1 MGNITDLIKDVASKN
16 QIIETFAAKVI
27 EINTEITSLHNPEDA
42 YTVNI
47 MRADG
52 AIIKNVRLKAS
63 ILDLEQGIITI
74 PKKDSWVL
82 ATIIDGIETRAFISQ
97 FSEIERTFIR
107 FKNDENHYL
116 EINAELEKFQM
127 LFKEK
132 KANETGSI
140 STSKPTYRNIAQ
152 LEFSGTKKA
161 NISTTFY
168 DENGKEVSKNIFNGN
183 QQQTILSTVSGEDV
197 KERLKF
203 TLSSG
208 ENSKTEMQFLDKE
221 GNEKQKITFDEL
233 HTEINLNKGNTIF
246 NLKDKEAKVSIKD
259 GFEALISDTKTS
271 FIKGKLALE
280 MDDKFK
286 INAQGKNLLTELNGL
301 IDEIVKITVPT
312 PVGPSGPPIN
322 STQLTGIKEKLAQL
336 LK

>member
-16 QIIETFAAKVI
+16 QVIETFAAKVI
-27 EINTEITSLHNPEDA
+27 EINNEIESLHNPEDA

-52 AIIKNVRLKAS
+52 AIIKNARLKAS
-63 ILDLEQGIITI
+63 IQDLEQGIITI

-82 ATIIDGIETRAFISQ
+82 ATTIDGVETRAFVSQ

-107 FKNDENHYL
+107 FKNEENRYL
-116 EINAELEKFQM
+116 EIDTDVDKFQV

-132 KANETGSI
+132 E
-140 STSKPTYRNIAQ
+140 TSKNDSSTAKPSYKNIAQ
-152 LEFSGTKKA
+152 IEFSGKEDS

-168 DENGKEVSKNIFNGN
+168 DANGKEISKNSFN
-183 QQQTILSTVSGEDV
+183 I
-197 KERLKF
+197 
-203 TLSSG
+203 
-208 ENSKTEMQFLDKE
+208 
-221 GNEKQKITFDEL
+221 NEQKIS
-233 HTEINLNKGNTIF
+233 INEGNTIF
-246 NLKDKEAKVSIKD
+246 NLKDKEAKVTIKD
-259 GFEALISDTKTS
+259 GFEATISDSKTS
-271 FIKGKLALE
+271 FKKDNLTFE

-286 INAQGKNLLTELNGL
+286 IEVGGKTLKSKLEEL
-301 IDEIVKITVPT
+301 IDEVIKITVTT

-322 STQLTGIKEKLAQL
+322 STQLSLIKENLKDL

>member
-27 EINTEITSLHNPEDA
+27 DINIENESLHNPEDA

-74 PKKDSWVL
+74 PKKDSWIL
-82 ATIIDGIETRAFISQ
+82 ATIIDRVETRAFISQ

-107 FKNDENHYL
+107 FKNDENQYL
-116 EINAELEKFQM
+116 EIDNNVDKFQM
-127 LFKEK
+127 LFKQKE
-132 KANETGSI
+132 NSDPN
-140 STSKPTYRNIAQ
+140 STSAPAYKNIAQ
-152 LEFSGTKKA
+152 LEFNGNPSDP

-168 DENGKEVSKNIFNGN
+168 DADGKEISRNTFNI
-183 QQQTILSTVSGEDV
+183 
-197 KERLKF
+197 KE
-203 TLSSG
+203 
-208 ENSKTEMQFLDKE
+208 
-221 GNEKQKITFDEL
+221 QKIS
-233 HTEINLNKGNTIF
+233 INEGKTIF
-246 NLKDKEAKVSIKD
+246 NLKDKEAKITIEN
-259 GFEALISDTKTS
+259 GFEAIISDAKTS
-271 FIKGKLALE
+271 FKKGDLTFE
-280 MDDKFK
+280 MDERFK
-286 INAQGKNLLTELNGL
+286 MDVAGKSLKSKLEEL
-301 IDEIVKITVPT
+301 IDEIGKITVTT

-322 STQLTGIKEKLAQL
+322 VPQLSTIKGKLAEL

>member
-27 EINTEITSLHNPEDA
+27 EINNETESLHNLEDA
-42 YTVNI
+42 YAVNI

-82 ATIIDGIETRAFISQ
+82 ATIIDGVETRAFISQ
-97 FSEIERTFIR
+97 FSEIERAFIR
-107 FKNDENHYL
+107 FKNDENQYL
-116 EINAELEKFQM
+116 EINTEVDKFQM
-127 LFKEK
+127 LFKQSSE
-132 KANETGSI
+132 NDTP
-140 STSKPTYRNIAQ
+140 STLKPTYKNIAQ
-152 LEFSGTKKA
+152 IEFNGKKEA
-161 NISTTFY
+161 NISTSFY
-168 DENGKEVSKNIFNGN
+168 DENGKEISKNIFNGN
-183 QQQTILSTVSGEDV
+183 QQQTILSTVSGEDI

-208 ENSKTEMQFLDKE
+208 ENPNAAMQFLDKE
-221 GNEKQKITFDEL
+221 GTEKQKITFDEL

-246 NLKDKEAKVSIKD
+246 NLKDKEAKLTIKD
-259 GFEALISDTKTS
+259 GFEATISDTKTS
-271 FIKGKLALE
+271 FIKGNLTLE

-286 INAQGKNLLTELNGL
+286 IDVSGKSLKSKLEEL
-301 IDEIVKITVPT
+301 IDEIGKITVPT
-312 PVGPSGPPIN
+312 PMGPSGLPIN
-322 STQLTGIKEKLAQL
+322 LPQLTILKGKLTEL

>member
-27 EINTEITSLHNPEDA
+27 EINNEIESFHNPEDA

-63 ILDLEQGIITI
+63 ILDVEQGIITI

-82 ATIIDGIETRAFISQ
+82 VTIIDGVETRAFVSQ

-107 FKNDENHYL
+107 FKNDENQYL
-116 EINAELEKFQM
+116 EINSEADKFQM

-132 KANETGSI
+132 EASQSGTS
-140 STSKPTYRNIAQ
+140 STAKPTYKNIAQ
-152 LEFSGTKKA
+152 IEFSGKNDS
-161 NISTTFY
+161 NITTSFY
-168 DENGKEVSKNIFNGN
+168 DENGKEISKNIFNGN
-183 QQQTILSTVSGEDV
+183 QQQTILSTINGDNA
-197 KERLKF
+197 KERVKF

-208 ENSKTEMQFLDKE
+208 ENPNAQMQFLDKE
-221 GNEKQKITFDEL
+221 GDEKQKLTFDEL
-233 HTEINLNKGNTIF
+233 HTEINFNKGNSIF
-246 NLKDKEAKVSIKD
+246 NLKDKEAKITIKD
-259 GFEALISDTKTS
+259 GFEATISDTKTS
-271 FIKGKLALE
+271 FKKDKLTFE
-280 MDDKFK
+280 MDNKFK
-286 INAQGKNLLTELNGL
+286 IDAEGKNLLTELNGL

-312 PVGPSGPPIN
+312 PVGPSGPPMN
-322 STQLTGIKEKLAQL
+322 STQIAGIKEKLAEL